1 MSLWGATVITNLLS
15 AIPVFGQDLV
25 QLIYNKINYTIYLVK
40 NQLKVK
46 GLFNLFLPL
55 NPEKRE
61 EKKFN
66 RNISLPTI
74 GKVSPHALKK
84 GSKVRLNKEEY
95 LIIPYQFIAFLVGLI
110 DGDGY
115 IRINKTTKG
124 YISINLV
131 IVLHLNDL
139 STLEYIHSVL
149 KLGQLT
155 KSKDSNRLTCQL
167 VINKTDLQE
176 VIFPLLK
183 YHNIFFLTD
192 TRRKQ
197 FDQALF
203 ILQREIKHYE
213 ELNNSFSIIS
223 SMSAE
228 FKLPTTASEYVN
240 LPFFKN

>member
-1 MSLWGATVITNLLS
+1 M
-15 AIPVFGQDLV
+15 
-25 QLIYNKINYTIYLVK
+25 
-40 NQLKVK
+40 
-46 GLFNLFLPL
+46 
-55 NPEKRE
+55 
-61 EKKFN
+61 N
-66 RNISLPTI
+66 RNIILPTV
-74 GKVSPHALKK
+74 GKISPHALKK
-84 GSKVRLNKEEY
+84 GNQVRLNKEEY

-131 IVLHLNDL
+131 IVLHLDDL

-149 KLGQLT
+149 KVGQLT
-155 KSKDSNRLTCQL
+155 KSKDINRLTCQL

-183 YHNIFFLTD
+183 YHHIFFLTD

-197 FDQALF
+197 FYQALF
-203 ILQREIKHYE
+203 ILQRDIKHYE
-213 ELNNSFSIIS
+213 ELNNSFSMIS
-223 SMSAE
+223 SMSVDL
-228 FKLPTTASEYVN
+228 KLPTTASEYVN